1 MYSSIPKETFVT
13 YSSTMG
19 SISLVFNA
27 VFTIIS
33 LLIIYLISN
42 FWFIVKAV
50 IIWVV
55 LDVLLVYS
63 IFKLKK
69 TNH

>member
-1 MYSSIPKETFVT
+1 SIPEETFVT

-19 SISLVFNA
+19 SISLVFDA

-33 LLIIYLISN
+33 LLIIFLISN

>member
-1 MYSSIPKETFVT
+1 MYSSIPEETFVT

-19 SISLVFNA
+19 SISLVFDA

-33 LLIIYLISN
+33 LLIIFLISN

-50 IIWVV
+50 IIWVD